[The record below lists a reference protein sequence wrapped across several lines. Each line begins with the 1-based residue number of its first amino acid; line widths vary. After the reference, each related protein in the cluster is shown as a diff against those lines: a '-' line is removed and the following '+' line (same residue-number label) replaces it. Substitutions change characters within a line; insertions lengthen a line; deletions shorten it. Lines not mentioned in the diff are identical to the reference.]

1 MVNAITTNTAI
12 ESPANPVA
20 SSRTA
25 SAASTAFADVLSAQT
40 RAPGQFRNG
49 QLGIEMHADGKRI
62 QQVVYYDT
70 AGQVLTK
77 SAFYPQDILR
87 NCDQFGIALNDLRG
101 LGQQLD
107 TAGIGYRPYAQ
118 YAGTD
123 SNHGIDFDN
132 LIAGGLGS
140 AYDWTVDP
148 MVQLKGPFAA
158 AQLAQDQQM
167 AQKLGVK
174 HVRSGEAFT
183 ATTETSR
190 QDATPQPVGISLSAA
205 KSTPPANTPANL
217 AATYSGVLQAMNQ
230 FLEQF
235 TALSPAAGPAPT
247 ALTNQPV
254 TAATV
259 TVSLPASDTN
269 QTDIT
274 KLSSS
279 NSWTNPLQQL
289 RASIDQ
295 LLLTAQTDKRSAGH

>member
-1 MVNAITTNTAI
+1 MVNAISTNTVV
-12 ESPANPVA
+12 ESTANSLASRTTSVA
-20 SSRTA
+20 SM
-25 SAASTAFADVLSAQT
+25 AFADVLSAQT
-40 RAPGQFRNG
+40 RAPGQFRSG

-107 TAGIGYRPYAQ
+107 AAGIGYRPYAQ
-118 YAGTD
+118 YAGTG

-148 MVQLKGPFAA
+148 LVQLKGPFAA

-167 AQKLGVK
+167 AEKLGIK

-183 ATTETSR
+183 TITDTGLQGTPTQSLGFSQSPVSSTPVTNMPAELVATYNVVLQTMN
-190 QDATPQPVGISLSAA
+190 QLLGQLAVLTPAAGSAQTTLKNQPVSAPAMLTASLSASGTSQTGTQLSA
-205 KSTPPANTPANL
+205 PSSWAN
-217 AATYSGVLQAMNQ
+217 Q
-230 FLEQF
+230 
-235 TALSPAAGPAPT
+235 
-247 ALTNQPV
+247 
-254 TAATV
+254 
-259 TVSLPASDTN
+259 
-269 QTDIT
+269 
-274 KLSSS
+274 
-279 NSWTNPLQQL
+279 LQQIKA
-289 RASIDQ
+289 RIDQ
-295 LLLTAQTDKRSAGH
+295 LLLTA

>member
-1 MVNAITTNTAI
+1 MVSAITSAVTAP
-12 ESPANPVA
+12 SVSTQAPRATTPG
-20 SSRTA
+20 
-25 SAASTAFADVLSAQT
+25 STAFADALSTQQAVSS
-40 RAPGQFRNG
+40 QFRSG
-49 QLGIEMHADGKRI
+49 QLGIEMHPDGKRI
-62 QQVVYYDT
+62 QQVVYFNT

-87 NCDQFGIALNDLRG
+87 SCDQFGIALTDLRG

-107 TAGIGYRPYAQ
+107 TAGVGYRPYAQ
-118 YAGTD
+118 YAGTG

-235 TALSPAAGPAPT
+235 AALSPAAGPAPT

-254 TAATV
+254 TAATA

-279 NSWTNPLQQL
+279 NSWANPLQQL